1 MKLILS
7 ACISLIALSG
17 HTQTKKALF
26 LGNSYTAV
34 NNLPNLV
41 YQLALSNG
49 DTLIYDSNTPGGHQL
64 VQHAVNATSISK
76 INAQDWDFVVLQE
89 QSQKP
94 SFPPAQVAA
103 DVYPYAHQLDSM
115 IIANNPCTE
124 TVFYMT
130 WGRKYGDQTNCASY
144 PPLCTYSGMQD
155 RLRTSYLEMANN
167 EKGICAPVG
176 SAWWNSISIDSTVNL
191 YSGDNSHPN
200 INGSYLAACVF
211 YATMWRKSPVG
222 LSFTSTL
229 TPSLASYF
237 QQVAH
242 NTVFD
247 SLDLWLI
254 GEHDVIA
261 GFDIQQSGF
270 DIQLTDTSS
279 NATSWQWNFGD
290 GSGHTAQN
298 PSHQYADTGYYNV
311 QLISSDGC
319 TSDTAN
325 ILVYVSS
332 GIGIQVLLE
341 SITVYPNPAVQEIRI
356 DAPSLQGLNY
366 VVHSIEGKL
375 VMKGKLQSSIDISD
389 LTTGNYILK
398 VDKRFTAK
406 FQKID

>member
-1 MKLILS
+1 MKLFLTICIIVS
-7 ACISLIALSG
+7 ALNA
-17 HTQTKKALF
+17 HAQTKKALF
-26 LGNSYTAV
+26 LGNSYTAA

-49 DTLIYDSNTPGGHQL
+49 DTLIYDSNTPGGYQFI
-64 VQHAVNATSISK
+64 QHVSNATTIAK

-94 SFPPAQVAA
+94 SFPPSQVAT
-103 DVYPYAHQLDSM
+103 DVYPYAHELDSM
-115 IIANNPCTE
+115 IIANNACTE

-167 EKGICAPVG
+167 EHAICAPVG
-176 SAWWNSISIDSTVNL
+176 SAWWNSISIDSTINL
-191 YSGDNSHPN
+191 YTGDNSHPN

-229 TPSLASYF
+229 SPSLAAHF

-247 SLDLWLI
+247 SLDIWLI

-261 GFDIQQSGF
+261 GFDWTQNGLNTQF
-270 DIQLTDTSS
+270 TDTSS
-279 NATSWQWNFGD
+279 NATSWSWDFDD

-298 PSHQYADTGYYNV
+298 PSHLYNDTGYYNV

-319 TSDTAN
+319 TSDTAS
-325 ILVYVSS
+325 IQIYLS
-332 GIGIQVLLE
+332 GSNGINEYGTNLE
-341 SITVYPNPAVQEIRI
+341 LFPNPSSDQI
-356 DAPSLQGLNY
+356 SLSNNSLNGLLY
-366 VVHSIEGKL
+366 RVFDLHGKL
-375 VMKGKLQSSIDISD
+375 VLQGVLKQSIDISD
-389 LTTGNYILK
+389 LDSGQYLLQIGDLY
-398 VDKRFTAK
+398 RAQ
-406 FQKID
+406 FQKLD